1 MIAQL
6 RGVVAEK
13 NLADAVVDV
22 NGVGYRVHFSLLTL
36 TRIPE
41 EGQPVRI
48 RVRTVVREDAL
59 DLFGFL
65 GRAEEDMFLLLTS
78 VSRVGP
84 RLAMTVLS
92 GMEVSELA
100 NAIGRGDVARLT
112 KIHGV
117 GKKNAERLVVE
128 LKEKVKAVQVEAES
142 EGAPP
147 PTADVR
153 GDLVSAL
160 VNLGY
165 KALQAEKAAEVA
177 AERAGVD
184 ASFELLFRE
193 ALKGLR
199 SGT

>member
-6 RGVVAEK
+6 RGVVVEK
-13 NLADAVVDV
+13 NLADAVVDA

-36 TRIPE
+36 TRLPE

-128 LKEKVKAVQVEAES
+128 LKEKVKAVQLEAES

-147 PTADVR
+147 APADAR

-165 KALQAEKAAEVA
+165 KALQAEKAAEIA

>member
-1 MIAQL
+1 
-6 RGVVAEK
+6 VVVEK

-65 GRAEEDMFLLLTS
+65 GRAEEEMFLLLTS

-128 LKEKVKAVQVEAES
+128 LKEKVKLVQLEAES

>member
-6 RGVVAEK
+6 RGVVVEK

-41 EGQPVRI
+41 EGQSVLI

-65 GRAEEDMFLLLTS
+65 GRAEEDMFLLLNS

-92 GMEVSELA
+92 GMEVGELA

-128 LKEKVKAVQVEAES
+128 LKEKVKAVQLEAES

-147 PTADVR
+147 PSADVR

>member
-6 RGVVAEK
+6 RGVVVEK

-36 TRIPE
+36 TRLPE

-128 LKEKVKAVQVEAES
+128 LKEKVKGVQLEAES
-142 EGAPP
+142 EGGPP
-147 PTADVR
+147 AAADVR

-177 AERAGVD
+177 AERGGVD

>member
-6 RGVVAEK
+6 RGVVVEK

-41 EGQPVRI
+41 EGQSVLI

-65 GRAEEDMFLLLTS
+65 GRAEEDMFLLLNS

-128 LKEKVKAVQVEAES
+128 LKEKVKAVQLEAES

-147 PTADVR
+147 PSADVR

>member
-6 RGVVAEK
+6 RGVVVEK

-36 TRIPE
+36 TRLPE

-65 GRAEEDMFLLLTS
+65 GRAEEEMFLLLTS

-100 NAIGRGDVARLT
+100 NAIGRGDIARLT
-112 KIHGV
+112 QIHGV

-128 LKEKVKAVQVEAES
+128 LKEKVKLVQLEAES
-142 EGAPP
+142 EG
-147 PTADVR
+147 TAFRAVDVR

-177 AERAGVD
+177 SERAGED

>member
-6 RGVVAEK
+6 RGVVVEK

-41 EGQPVRI
+41 EGQSVLI

-65 GRAEEDMFLLLTS
+65 GRAEEDMFLLLNS

-128 LKEKVKAVQVEAES
+128 LKEKVKLVQLEAES

>member
-6 RGVVAEK
+6 RGVVVEK

-41 EGQPVRI
+41 EGQAVRI

-65 GRAEEDMFLLLTS
+65 GRAEEEMFLLLTS

-128 LKEKVKAVQVEAES
+128 LKEKVKAVQLEAES

>member
-6 RGVVAEK
+6 RGVVVEK

-41 EGQPVRI
+41 EGQAVRI

-65 GRAEEDMFLLLTS
+65 GRAEEEMFLLLTS

-128 LKEKVKAVQVEAES
+128 LKEKVKLVQLEAES

>member
-6 RGVVAEK
+6 RGVVVEK

>member
-6 RGVVAEK
+6 RGVVVEK
-13 NLADAVVDV
+13 KLSDAVVDV

-36 TRIPE
+36 ARLPE
-41 EGQPVRI
+41 EGQPVRV

-65 GRAEEDMFLLLTS
+65 SRAEEEMFQLLTS
-78 VSRVGP
+78 VSNVGP

-92 GMEVSELA
+92 GMEVLEL
-100 NAIGRGDVARLT
+100 NDAIGHGDVARLT
-112 KIHGV
+112 KVHGI
-117 GKKNAERLVVE
+117 GKKTAERLVVE
-128 LKEKVKAVQVEAES
+128 LREKVKLVQLQAEAE
-142 EGAPP
+142 GTAAP
-147 PTADVR
+147 AFDVR

-165 KALQAEKAAEVA
+165 RSAQAEKAADVA
-177 AERAGVD
+177 SQRAGTD
-184 ASFELLFRE
+184 APFELLFRE

-199 SGT
+199 SGA

>member
-6 RGVVAEK
+6 RGVVVEK

-41 EGQPVRI
+41 EGQAVRI

-65 GRAEEDMFLLLTS
+65 GRAEEDMFLLLNS

-128 LKEKVKAVQVEAES
+128 LKEKVKLVQLEAES